1 MKKHVVGAAFFL
13 VAAWGLIACGN
24 NRIDTYSISGKVTS
38 DGTPLPGVTISLD
51 SAATTTTDVNGNYA
65 FSDLPTRTYVI
76 TPSKSGYFFYPIS
89 STQTLASANIG
100 DVNFITSI
108 DLEPFI
114 GMANQ
119 TRCADILNQL
129 FLIDNHLVFWNRQGR
144 CHDFTFSQRLYRDNT
159 DTLVCALEDSIAGPT
174 GGCFEVSDIA
184 LFNTI
189 ISNLDSPDLGLGPEH
204 TVEQI
209 VY

>member
-1 MKKHVVGAAFFL
+1 MKFIKIIFL

-38 DGTPLPGVTISLD
+38 NGTPLPGVTISLD

-100 DVNFITSI
+100 DVNFIASI
-108 DLEPFI
+108 DLAPFVN
-114 GMANQ
+114 MANSAA
-119 TRCADILNQL
+119 CANILNQL
-129 FLIDNHLVFWNRQGR
+129 FLIDNHLVFWYRQGR
-144 CHDFTFSQRLYRDNT
+144 CPDNSFGQKLFSDTVDTVLCYLHDS
-159 DTLVCALEDSIAGPT
+159 VAGPT
-174 GGCFEVSDIA
+174 GGCSPNDSYSTMFD
-184 LFNTI
+184 TI
-189 ISNLDSPDLGLGPEH
+189 ISNLDKPDLGLGTYH
-204 TVEQI
+204 TVEEI
-209 VY
+209 IF